1 MVLSPEIERL
11 LLIVVFLPNVV
22 MAWKFGWQGG
32 VLSGL
37 LGSMM
42 ITIARQIGVGFS
54 NLVELEIFLAT
65 QALLGIGLGIAISR
79 QQHLALNL
87 HHYRQRL
94 EAELAA
100 RRALAEKLIHT
111 EEDTRKTWRESCTTK
126 SVRTSPPFRS
136 SRNW

>member
-42 ITIARQIGVGFS
+42 ITLARQVGVGFG

-65 QALLGIGLGIAISR
+65 QALLGICRASPSAVSSTGAKPAPLS
-79 QQHLALNL
+79 
-87 HHYRQRL
+87 
-94 EAELAA
+94 AA
-100 RRALAEKLIHT
+100 HGRRAGGAAGADRKLIHT
-111 EEDTRKTWRESCTTK
+111 EEDTRKNGARAA
-126 SVRTSPPFRS
+126 R
-136 SRNW
+136 

>member
-42 ITIARQIGVGFS
+42 ITLARQVGVGFG

-65 QALLGIGLGIAISR
+65 QALLGICTGIAISR
-79 QQHLALNL
+79 QQHGAKPAPLSAA
-87 HHYRQRL
+87 HGRRAGGAAGADRKTDPHRRRH
-94 EAELAA
+94 AEKHGARAA
-100 RRALAEKLIHT
+100 R
-111 EEDTRKTWRESCTTK
+111 
-126 SVRTSPPFRS
+126 
-136 SRNW
+136 

>member
-42 ITIARQIGVGFS
+42 ITIARQVGVGF
-54 NLVELEIFLAT
+54 NNF
-65 QALLGIGLGIAISR
+65 G
-79 QQHLALNL
+79 
-87 HHYRQRL
+87 
-94 EAELAA
+94 
-100 RRALAEKLIHT
+100 
-111 EEDTRKTWRESCTTK
+111 
-126 SVRTSPPFRS
+126 
-136 SRNW
+136 

>member
-42 ITIARQIGVGFS
+42 ITLARQVGVGFG

-65 QALLGIGLGIAISR
+65 QALLGICRASPSAVSSTA
-79 QQHLALNL
+79 QNL
-87 HHYRQRL
+87 HHYQR
-94 EAELAA
+94 
-100 RRALAEKLIHT
+100 RRK
-111 EEDTRKTWRESCTTK
+111 KSWR
-126 SVRTSPPFRS
+126 RGGR
-136 SRNW
+136 

>member
-65 QALLGIGLGIAISR
+65 R
-79 QQHLALNL
+79 HCW
-87 HHYRQRL
+87 
-94 EAELAA
+94 ELAW
-100 RRALAEKLIHT
+100 ALPLVGSNI
-111 EEDTRKTWRESCTTK
+111 WR
-126 SVRTSPPFRS
+126 
-136 SRNW
+136 

>member
-1 MVLSPEIERL
+1 MIIWCSLFFVIGIGTQMVLSPEIERL

-42 ITIARQIGVGFS
+42 ITLARQVGVGFG

-65 QALLGIGLGIAISR
+65 QALLGIC
-79 QQHLALNL
+79 LASPS
-87 HHYRQRL
+87 
-94 EAELAA
+94 AVSSTGA
-100 RRALAEKLIHT
+100 
-111 EEDTRKTWRESCTTK
+111 KTCTTISGAWKK
-126 SVRTSPPFRS
+126 SWRRGG
-136 SRNW
+136 R

>member
-42 ITIARQIGVGFS
+42 ITIARQVGVGFS
-54 NLVELEIFLAT
+54 NLVELEIF
-65 QALLGIGLGIAISR
+65 SR
-79 QQHLALNL
+79 P
-87 HHYRQRL
+87 RPCW
-94 EAELAA
+94 ELAW
-100 RRALAEKLIHT
+100 ALPSVASNI
-111 EEDTRKTWRESCTTK
+111 WR
-126 SVRTSPPFRS
+126 
-136 SRNW
+136 

>member
-1 MVLSPEIERL
+1 MVLSPDIERL

-54 NLVELEIFLAT
+54 NLLELEIFLAT
-65 QALLGIGLGIAISR
+65 GR
-79 QQHLALNL
+79 CWVLARVSLS
-87 HHYRQRL
+87 
-94 EAELAA
+94 AA
-100 RRALAEKLIHT
+100 SSIWRRT
-111 EEDTRKTWRESCTTK
+111 CTTIA
-126 SVRTSPPFRS
+126 SVWKPS
-136 SRNW
+136 

>member
-37 LGSMM
+37 LGNMM
-42 ITIARQIGVGFS
+42 ITLARQVGVGFG

-65 QALLGIGLGIAISR
+65 QALLGICTGIAISR
-79 QQHLALNL
+79 QQHW
-87 HHYRQRL
+87 
-94 EAELAA
+94 
-100 RRALAEKLIHT
+100 
-111 EEDTRKTWRESCTTK
+111 RKTCTTISGARKK
-126 SVRTSPPFRS
+126 SWRRGG
-136 SRNW
+136 R